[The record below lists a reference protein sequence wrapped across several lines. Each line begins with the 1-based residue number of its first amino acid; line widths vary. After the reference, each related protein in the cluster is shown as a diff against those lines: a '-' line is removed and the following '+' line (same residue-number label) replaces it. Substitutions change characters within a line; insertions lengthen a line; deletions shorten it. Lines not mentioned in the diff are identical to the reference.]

1 VRATCC
7 YIAKVDA
14 HTRLREQEEASRTPK
29 APPVAAWRVCALLR
43 LACRAI
49 LMRKLNQNSRL
60 LLCLIALLF
69 QSRALADEG
78 LWLFNNPPTK
88 QLQDKYHFTPTAAWL
103 EHLQKSSVRV
113 GRGGSGSFVSP
124 DGLVLTNHHVGSDSL
139 QKLSDATH
147 NYLADGFYART
158 LSEEKQ
164 CPDLELN
171 VLQSIQDVTERVNA
185 AVTQSMNANQA
196 FLARN
201 RVIADIE
208 RESQNTTG
216 LYSEVVK
223 LYGGGNYQIYR
234 YKRYTDVRLVFAPE
248 KRIAFFGGDPDNFE
262 YPRFD
267 LDICL
272 FRAYENGQPAH
283 VENYLKI
290 NPKGPAEHDLVFV
303 SGHPG
308 GTNRQLTVSALTNLR
323 DRVLPL
329 QLQTYYRREVLLAAF
344 GAHSLENQRRI
355 DSDLFG
361 IRNSR
366 KRGNGQLAALLAPEF
381 FADRVEDERAFRS
394 QLENQSALRPVLE
407 AYNRVQQADSEMAK
421 VLVSG
426 VFLEGDWR
434 RGALGFDS
442 RLFKIAR
449 TLVRAAVERPKP
461 NGERLAEFRDSNR
474 SPLELQLFSPAP
486 IYDDVEELELSDSL
500 TDLATRLG
508 PEDPLVKQILT
519 GKSPRERA
527 YELVTGTKLKDVAVR
542 RQLYEGGAA
551 ALKDYSDPM
560 IALATLIDPAA
571 RKLRRVFDESGETE
585 QEAYGQIA
593 RARFALK
600 GNEIYPDATG
610 TLRLSF
616 GEVSGY
622 EEDTKTIPAFTTFAG
637 LYQRAND
644 HQNREPF
651 DLPPRW
657 IDRHDKLNLDTRLN
671 FVTTADV
678 VGGNSGSPLVNEG
691 GELVGLIFDGNI
703 QSLAGDFAYGDQ
715 QNRSVAVDAVG
726 IIEALDKMYDA
737 KPLVDEL
744 IAGKPV
750 SR

>member
-1 VRATCC
+1 MEIFCSKQWTM
-7 YIAKVDA
+7 
-14 HTRLREQEEASRTPK
+14 T
-29 APPVAAWRVCALLR
+29 
-43 LACRAI
+43 AI
-49 LMRKLNQNSRL
+49 GIWTLFGSNSAR
-60 LLCLIALLF
+60 
-69 QSRALADEG
+69 ADEG
-78 LWLFNNPPTK
+78 LWLFNNPPAK

-158 LSEEKQ
+158 LSDEKQ

-185 AVTQSMNANQA
+185 AVTPSMNAGQA

-208 RESQNTTG
+208 RESLNTTG

-223 LYGGGNYQIYR
+223 LYGGGSYQLYR

-272 FRAYENGQPAH
+272 FRAYENGQPAR
-283 VENYLKI
+283 VESYLKV

-308 GTNRQLTVSALTNLR
+308 RTNRQLTVSALTDLR
-323 DRVLPL
+323 DRALPL
-329 QLQTYYRREVLLAAF
+329 QLQTLYRREVLLAAF

-366 KRGNGQLAALLAPEF
+366 KRGNGQLATLLSPEF
-381 FADRVEDERAFRS
+381 FAERVEDEKAFRS
-394 QLENQSALRPVLE
+394 QLESQSALQPALE
-407 AYNRVQQADSEMAK
+407 AYNRIEQAETEMAK
-421 VLVSG
+421 VLVIG
-426 VFLEGDWR
+426 LLIEGDFR
-434 RGALGFDS
+434 RGAQGFDS

-474 SPLELQLFSPAP
+474 APLELQLFSPAP

-508 PEDPLVKQILT
+508 PEDPLVKQILA
-519 GKSPRERA
+519 GKSPRESA
-527 YELVTGTKLKDVAVR
+527 HELVSGTKLKDVAVR
-542 RQLYEGGAA
+542 HKLYEGGAA
-551 ALKDYSDPM
+551 ALKVYLDPM
-560 IALATLIDPAA
+560 IAFATLVDPAA
-571 RKLRRVFDESGETE
+571 QRLRRVFDESGETE

-622 EEDTKTIPAFTTFAG
+622 EEDGKTIPAFTTFAG
-637 LYQRAND
+637 LYQRATD

-657 IDRHDKLNLDTRLN
+657 IDRHDRLNLETRFN

-678 VGGNSGSPLVNEG
+678 VGGNSGSPVVNEA

-703 QSLAGDFAYGDQ
+703 ESLAGDFAYSHQ
-715 QNRSVAVDAVG
+715 QSRSVAVDAPG

-744 IAGKPV
+744 VAGKPV

>member
-1 VRATCC
+1 
-7 YIAKVDA
+7 
-14 HTRLREQEEASRTPK
+14 
-29 APPVAAWRVCALLR
+29 
-43 LACRAI
+43 
-49 LMRKLNQNSRL
+49 MRKLDQNSWL
-60 LLCLIALLF
+60 LLCLVAVLF
-69 QSRALADEG
+69 QGRSVADDG
-78 LWLFNNPPTK
+78 LWLFNNPPAK
-88 QLQDKYHFTPTAAWL
+88 QLQDKYHFTPTTAWL
-103 EHLQKSSVRV
+103 EHIQKSSVRV

-147 NYLADGFYART
+147 NYLADGFCAHT
-158 LSEEKQ
+158 VSEEKP

-185 AVTQSMNANQA
+185 AVPSSMNAGQA

-208 RESQNTTG
+208 RESQNATG
-216 LYSEVVK
+216 LHSEVVK
-223 LYGGGNYQIYR
+223 LYGGGSYQLYR

-283 VENYLKI
+283 VENYLKV
-290 NPKGPAEHDLVFV
+290 NSQGPAEHDLVFV

-308 GTNRQLTVSALTNLR
+308 RTNRQLTVSALTDLR
-323 DRVLPL
+323 DRVLPF
-329 QLQTYYRREVLLAAF
+329 QLQTLYRREVLLAAF

-366 KRGNGQLAALLAPEF
+366 KRSNGQLAVLLSPEF
-381 FADRVEDERAFRS
+381 FAERVEDEKAFRS
-394 QLENQSALRPVLE
+394 ELENQPTLRPVSE
-407 AYNRVQQADSEMAK
+407 AYSRVDQAETEMMK

-426 VFLEGDWR
+426 FLLEGDWR

-442 RLFKIAR
+442 RLFRIAR

-474 SPLELQLFSPAP
+474 APLELQLFSPAP

-508 PEDPLVKQILT
+508 PQDSLIKQILA
-519 GKSPRERA
+519 GKSPRDRA
-527 YELVTGTKLKDVAVR
+527 HELVSGTKLKDVSVR
-542 RQLYEGGAA
+542 HQLYEGVAA
-551 ALKDYSDPM
+551 ALEGYSDPM
-560 IALATLIDPAA
+560 IALATLVDPAA
-571 RKLRRVFDESGETE
+571 RQVRRIFEESSETE

-616 GEVSGY
+616 GEVAGY
-622 EEDTKTIPAFTTFAG
+622 EEDGKTVPAFTAFAG

-657 IDRHDKLNLDTRLN
+657 IDRHDKLNLETRFN
-671 FVTTADV
+671 FVITADV
-678 VGGNSGSPLVNEG
+678 VGGNSGSPVVNEA

-703 QSLAGDFAYGDQ
+703 QSLAGDFAYSDEQ
-715 QNRSVAVDAVG
+715 SRSVAVDVAA

-744 IAGKPV
+744 VAGKPV

>member
-1 VRATCC
+1 
-7 YIAKVDA
+7 
-14 HTRLREQEEASRTPK
+14 
-29 APPVAAWRVCALLR
+29 
-43 LACRAI
+43 
-49 LMRKLNQNSRL
+49 MRKLTQHSRL

-69 QSRALADEG
+69 QSRALAGEG

-124 DGLVLTNHHVGSDSL
+124 DGLVLTNHHIGFDSL
-139 QKLSDATH
+139 QKLSDTTH

-185 AVTQSMNANQA
+185 AVTQSMNAGEA
-196 FLARN
+196 FQARN
-201 RVIADIE
+201 RVTADIE

-216 LYSEVVK
+216 LYSEVIK
-223 LYGGGNYQIYR
+223 LYGGGSYQLYR

-272 FRAYENGQPAH
+272 FRAYENGQPAQ
-283 VENYLKI
+283 VENYLKV
-290 NPKGPAEHDLVFV
+290 NPQGPSEHDLVFV

-308 GTNRQLTVSALTNLR
+308 RTNRQLTVSALTDLR
-323 DRVLPL
+323 DRVLPF
-329 QLQTYYRREVLLAAF
+329 QLQTLYRREVLLAAF

-366 KRGNGQLAALLAPEF
+366 KRSDGQLATLLSPEF
-381 FADRVEDERAFRS
+381 FAGRVEDENSFRS
-394 QLENQSALRPVLE
+394 ELENQPTLRPVLD
-407 AYNRVQQADSEMAK
+407 AYNRIDQAENEMMK
-421 VLVSG
+421 VLVTG
-426 VFLEGDWR
+426 FLLEGDWR
-434 RGALGFDS
+434 RVGLGFDS
-442 RLFKIAR
+442 RLFRIAR
-449 TLVRAAVERPKP
+449 TLVRAAVERSKP
-461 NGERLAEFRDSNR
+461 NGERLAEYRDSNR
-474 SPLELQLFSPAP
+474 APLELQLFSPAP

-508 PEDPLVKQILT
+508 PEETLVKQILA

-527 YELVTGTKLKDVAVR
+527 HELVTGTKLKDVAVR

-560 IALATLIDPAA
+560 IALATLVDPAA

-651 DLPPRW
+651 ED
-657 IDRHDKLNLDTRLN
+657 
-671 FVTTADV
+671 
-678 VGGNSGSPLVNEG
+678 
-691 GELVGLIFDGNI
+691 
-703 QSLAGDFAYGDQ
+703 
-715 QNRSVAVDAVG
+715 
-726 IIEALDKMYDA
+726 
-737 KPLVDEL
+737 
-744 IAGKPV
+744 
-750 SR
+750 

>member
-1 VRATCC
+1 
-7 YIAKVDA
+7 
-14 HTRLREQEEASRTPK
+14 
-29 APPVAAWRVCALLR
+29 
-43 LACRAI
+43 
-49 LMRKLNQNSRL
+49 MRKLTQHSRL

-69 QSRALADEG
+69 ERRALADDG

-88 QLQDKYHFTPTAAWL
+88 QLQDKYHFTATTAWL

-158 LSEEKQ
+158 LSDEKQ

-185 AVTQSMNANQA
+185 AVTQSMNAGEA
-196 FLARN
+196 FQARN

-208 RESQNTTG
+208 RESQNSTG

-223 LYGGGNYQIYR
+223 LYAGGSYQLYR

-283 VENYLKI
+283 IENYLKF

-308 GTNRQLTVSALTNLR
+308 RTNRQLTVSALTNLR

-344 GAHSLENQRRI
+344 GAHSLEDQRRV

-366 KRGNGQLAALLAPEF
+366 KRGNGQLATLLAPEF
-381 FADRVEDERAFRS
+381 FSERVEDERAFRS
-394 QLENQSALRPVLE
+394 QLENQSTLRAVLA
-407 AYNRVQQADSEMAK
+407 AYDRVDQAESEMAK

-426 VFLEGDWR
+426 AFLEGDWR

-508 PEDPLVKQILT
+508 PEEALVKQILA

-527 YELVTGTKLKDVAVR
+527 HELVTGTKLKDVTVR

-551 ALKDYSDPM
+551 ALQDYSDPM
-560 IALATLIDPAA
+560 IALATLVDPSA

-585 QEAYGQIA
+585 QEAYAQIA
-593 RARFALK
+593 RARLALK

-622 EEDTKTIPAFTTFAG
+622 EDDGKTIPAFTTFAG
-637 LYQRAND
+637 LYQRSND

-671 FVTTADV
+671 FVATADV
-678 VGGNSGSPLVNEG
+678 VGGNSGSPVVNEA

-703 QSLAGDFAYGDQ
+703 QSLAGDFTYSDQ
-715 QNRSVAVDAVG
+715 QSRSVAVDSVG

>member
-1 VRATCC
+1 
-7 YIAKVDA
+7 
-14 HTRLREQEEASRTPK
+14 
-29 APPVAAWRVCALLR
+29 
-43 LACRAI
+43 
-49 LMRKLNQNSRL
+49 MRKLTQHSRL

-69 QSRALADEG
+69 ERRALADDG

-88 QLQDKYHFTPTAAWL
+88 QLQDKYHFTATTAWL

-158 LSEEKQ
+158 LSDEKQ

-185 AVTQSMNANQA
+185 AVTQSMNAGEA
-196 FLARN
+196 FQARN

-208 RESQNTTG
+208 RESQNSTG

-223 LYGGGNYQIYR
+223 LYAGGSYQLYR

-283 VENYLKI
+283 IENYLKF

-308 GTNRQLTVSALTNLR
+308 RTNRQLTVSALTNLR

-344 GAHSLENQRRI
+344 GAHSLEDQRRV

-366 KRGNGQLAALLAPEF
+366 KRGNGQLATLLAPEF
-381 FADRVEDERAFRS
+381 FSERVEDERAFRS
-394 QLENQSALRPVLE
+394 QLENQSTLRAVLA
-407 AYNRVQQADSEMAK
+407 AYDRVDQAESEMAK

-426 VFLEGDWR
+426 AFLEGDWR

-508 PEDPLVKQILT
+508 PEEALVKQILA

-527 YELVTGTKLKDVAVR
+527 HELVTGTKLKDVTVR

-551 ALKDYSDPM
+551 ALQDYSDPM
-560 IALATLIDPAA
+560 IALATLVDPAA

-593 RARFALK
+593 RARLALK

-622 EEDTKTIPAFTTFAG
+622 EDDGKTIPAFTTFAG
-637 LYQRAND
+637 LYQRSND

-678 VGGNSGSPLVNEG
+678 VGGNSGSPVVNEA

-703 QSLAGDFAYGDQ
+703 QSLAGDFTYNDQ
-715 QNRSVAVDAVG
+715 QSRSVAVDSVG

>member
-1 VRATCC
+1 L
-7 YIAKVDA
+7 KF
-14 HTRLREQEEASRTPK
+14 
-29 APPVAAWRVCALLR
+29 
-43 LACRAI
+43 
-49 LMRKLNQNSRL
+49 NS
-60 LLCLIALLF
+60 
-69 QSRALADEG
+69 
-78 LWLFNNPPTK
+78 
-88 QLQDKYHFTPTAAWL
+88 
-103 EHLQKSSVRV
+103 
-113 GRGGSGSFVSP
+113 
-124 DGLVLTNHHVGSDSL
+124 
-139 QKLSDATH
+139 
-147 NYLADGFYART
+147 
-158 LSEEKQ
+158 
-164 CPDLELN
+164 
-171 VLQSIQDVTERVNA
+171 
-185 AVTQSMNANQA
+185 
-196 FLARN
+196 
-201 RVIADIE
+201 
-208 RESQNTTG
+208 
-216 LYSEVVK
+216 
-223 LYGGGNYQIYR
+223 
-234 YKRYTDVRLVFAPE
+234 
-248 KRIAFFGGDPDNFE
+248 
-262 YPRFD
+262 
-267 LDICL
+267 
-272 FRAYENGQPAH
+272 
-283 VENYLKI
+283 
-290 NPKGPAEHDLVFV
+290 KGPTEHDLVFV

-308 GTNRQLTVSALTNLR
+308 RTNRQLTVSALTNLR

-329 QLQTYYRREVLLAAF
+329 QLQTYYRREVLVAAF
-344 GAHSLENQRRI
+344 GAHSLEDQRRI

-361 IRNSR
+361 IRNNR
-366 KRGNGQLAALLAPEF
+366 KRSNGQLATLLAPEF
-381 FADRVEDERAFRS
+381 FAERVEDERAFRS

-407 AYNRVQQADSEMAK
+407 AYNRIEQADSEMAK

-426 VFLEGDWR
+426 VLLEGDWR

-449 TLVRAAVERPKP
+449 TLVRAAVEHPKP
-461 NGERLAEFRDSNR
+461 NGERLTEFRDSNR
-474 SPLELQLFSPAP
+474 SPLELQLFSPAR

-508 PEDPLVKQILT
+508 PEDPLVKQILA

-560 IALATLIDPAA
+560 IALASLVDPAA

-593 RARFALK
+593 RARVALK

-616 GEVSGY
+616 GDVSGY
-622 EEDTKTIPAFTTFAG
+622 EEDGKTIPAFTTFAG

-657 IDRHDKLNLDTRLN
+657 IDRHDKLNLDTPLN

-678 VGGNSGSPLVNEG
+678 VGGNSGSPVVNEA

-703 QSLAGDFAYGDQ
+703 QSLAGDFAYSDR
-715 QNRSVAVDAVG
+715 QNRSVAVDSVG

>member
-1 VRATCC
+1 
-7 YIAKVDA
+7 
-14 HTRLREQEEASRTPK
+14 
-29 APPVAAWRVCALLR
+29 
-43 LACRAI
+43 
-49 LMRKLNQNSRL
+49 MRKLNQSSWL
-60 LLCLIALLF
+60 LLCLMAVLV
-69 QSRALADEG
+69 QGRAFADDG

-113 GRGGSGSFVSP
+113 GHGGSGSFVSP

-158 LSEEKQ
+158 LSDEKQ

-185 AVTQSMNANQA
+185 AVTPSMNAGPA

-208 RESQNTTG
+208 RESLNTTG

-223 LYGGGNYQIYR
+223 LYGGGSYQLYR

-248 KRIAFFGGDPDNFE
+248 KWIAFFGGDPDNFE

-283 VENYLKI
+283 VENYLKV

-308 GTNRQLTVSALTNLR
+308 RTNRQLTVSALTVLR

-329 QLQTYYRREVLLAAF
+329 QLQTLYRREVLLAAF

-366 KRGNGQLAALLAPEF
+366 KRGNGQLAALLSPEF
-381 FADRVEDERAFRS
+381 FAGRVEDEKGFRT
-394 QLENQSALRPVLE
+394 QLENQSTLQPALEP
-407 AYNRVQQADSEMAK
+407 YNRIEQAETEIAK

-426 VFLEGDWR
+426 FLLEGDWR
-434 RGALGFDS
+434 RGGLGFDS

-474 SPLELQLFSPAP
+474 APLELQFFSPAP
-486 IYDDVEELELSDSL
+486 IYDNVEELELADSL
-500 TDLATRLG
+500 TDLAIRLG
-508 PEDPLVKQILT
+508 PEDPLVKQILA

-527 YELVTGTKLKDVAVR
+527 RELVSGTKLKDVAVR

-560 IALATLIDPAA
+560 IALATLVDPDA
-571 RKLRRVFDESGETE
+571 RRLRRIFDESGETE

-600 GNEIYPDATG
+600 GNEMYPDATG

-622 EEDTKTIPAFTTFAG
+622 EEDGKTIPAFTTLGG
-637 LYQRAND
+637 LYQRATD

-651 DLPPRW
+651 DLPQRW
-657 IDRHDKLNLDTRLN
+657 IDRHDKLNLETRFN

-678 VGGNSGSPLVNEG
+678 VGGNSGSPVVNEA

-703 QSLAGDFAYGDQ
+703 QSLAGDFTYSDQ
-715 QNRSVAVDAVG
+715 QSRSVAVDSAG

-744 IAGKPV
+744 VARKPV

>member
-1 VRATCC
+1 MEIQRSQQWTV
-7 YIAKVDA
+7 
-14 HTRLREQEEASRTPK
+14 
-29 APPVAAWRVCALLR
+29 LL
-43 LACRAI
+43 AI
-49 LMRKLNQNSRL
+49 LST
-60 LLCLIALLF
+60 F
-69 QSRALADEG
+69 PWGSQSKADEG

-124 DGLVLTNHHVGSDSL
+124 DGLVLTNHHVGSDTL

-185 AVTQSMNANQA
+185 AVTQSMNAGQA

-208 RESQNTTG
+208 RESQNSTG

-223 LYGGGNYQIYR
+223 LYGGGSYQLYR
-234 YKRYTDVRLVFAPE
+234 YKRYIDVRLVFAPE

-267 LDICL
+267 LDICI

-283 VENYLKI
+283 IENYLKF
-290 NPKGPAEHDLVFV
+290 NSKGPTEHDLVFV

-308 GTNRQLTVSALTNLR
+308 RTNRQLTVSALTNLR

-329 QLQTYYRREVLLAAF
+329 QLQTYYRREVLVAAF
-344 GAHSLENQRRI
+344 GAHSLEDQRRI

-361 IRNSR
+361 IRNNR
-366 KRGNGQLAALLAPEF
+366 KRSNGQLATLLAPEF
-381 FADRVEDERAFRS
+381 FAERVEDERAFRS

-407 AYNRVQQADSEMAK
+407 AYNRIEQADSEMAK

-426 VFLEGDWR
+426 VLLEGDWR

-449 TLVRAAVERPKP
+449 TLVRAAVEHPKP
-461 NGERLAEFRDSNR
+461 NGERLTEFRDSNR
-474 SPLELQLFSPAP
+474 SPLELQLFSPAR

-508 PEDPLVKQILT
+508 PEDPLVKQILA

-560 IALATLIDPAA
+560 IALASLVDPAA

-593 RARFALK
+593 RARVALK

-616 GEVSGY
+616 GDVSGY
-622 EEDTKTIPAFTTFAG
+622 EEDGKTIPAFTTFAG

-657 IDRHDKLNLDTRLN
+657 IDRHDKLNLDTPLN

-678 VGGNSGSPLVNEG
+678 VGGNSGSPVVNEA

-703 QSLAGDFAYGDQ
+703 QSLAGDFAYSDR
-715 QNRSVAVDAVG
+715 QNRSVAVDSVG

>member
-1 VRATCC
+1 
-7 YIAKVDA
+7 
-14 HTRLREQEEASRTPK
+14 
-29 APPVAAWRVCALLR
+29 
-43 LACRAI
+43 
-49 LMRKLNQNSRL
+49 MRKLNQSSWL
-60 LLCLIALLF
+60 LLCLMAVLF
-69 QSRALADEG
+69 QGRVFADDG

-158 LSEEKQ
+158 LSDEKQ

-185 AVTQSMNANQA
+185 AVTPSMNAGQA

-201 RVIADIE
+201 RAIADIE
-208 RESQNTTG
+208 RESLNTTG

-223 LYGGGNYQIYR
+223 LYGGGSYQLYR

-267 LDICL
+267 LDISL

-283 VENYLKI
+283 VENYLKV
-290 NPKGPAEHDLVFV
+290 NSKGPAEHDLVFV

-308 GTNRQLTVSALTNLR
+308 RTNRQLTVSALMELR
-323 DRVLPL
+323 DLVLPL
-329 QLQTYYRREVLLAAF
+329 QLQTLYRREVLLAAF
-344 GAHSLENQRRI
+344 GARSLENQRRI

-366 KRGNGQLAALLAPEF
+366 KRGNGQLAALLSPEF
-381 FADRVEDERAFRS
+381 FAGRVEDEKGFRFE
-394 QLENQSALRPVLE
+394 LENQSALQPALE
-407 AYNRVQQADSEMAK
+407 AYNRIEQAETEMAK

-426 VFLEGDWR
+426 FLLEGDSR
-434 RGALGFDS
+434 RGGLGFDS
-442 RLFKIAR
+442 RLFKMAR

-474 SPLELQLFSPAP
+474 APLELQLFSPAP
-486 IYDDVEELELSDSL
+486 IYDDVEELELADSL

-508 PEDPLVKQILT
+508 PEDLLVKQILA

-527 YELVTGTKLKDVAVR
+527 SELVSGTKLKDVAIR
-542 RQLYEGGAA
+542 HQLYEGGAA

-560 IALATLIDPAA
+560 IALATLVDPDA
-571 RKLRRVFDESGETE
+571 RRLRRIFDESGETE

-600 GNEIYPDATG
+600 GNEMYPDATG

-616 GEVSGY
+616 GEVSVY
-622 EEDTKTIPAFTTFAG
+622 EEDGKIIPAFTTLGG
-637 LYQRAND
+637 LYQRATD

-657 IDRHDKLNLDTRLN
+657 IDRHDKLNLETRFN

-678 VGGNSGSPLVNEG
+678 VGGNSGSAVVNG
-691 GELVGLIFDGNI
+691 AGELVGLIFDGNI
-703 QSLAGDFAYGDQ
+703 QSLAADFVYSDQ
-715 QNRSVAVDAVG
+715 QSRSVAVDSAG

-744 IAGKPV
+744 VAGKPV

>member
-1 VRATCC
+1 
-7 YIAKVDA
+7 
-14 HTRLREQEEASRTPK
+14 
-29 APPVAAWRVCALLR
+29 
-43 LACRAI
+43 
-49 LMRKLNQNSRL
+49 MRKLTQHFRL
-60 LLCLIALLF
+60 LLCLIPLLF
-69 QSRALADEG
+69 DSRALADEG

-88 QLQDKYHFTPTAAWL
+88 QLQDKYRFTATAAWL

-124 DGLVLTNHHVGSDSL
+124 NGLVLTNHHVGSDAL

-147 NYLADGFYART
+147 NYVADGFYART
-158 LSEEKQ
+158 LSDEKQ

-185 AVTQSMNANQA
+185 AVTQSTNAGAA
-196 FLARN
+196 FQARN

-223 LYGGGNYQIYR
+223 LYGGGTYQLYR

-283 VENYLKI
+283 IENYLKF

-308 GTNRQLTVSALTNLR
+308 RTNRQLTVSGLTSLR

-344 GAHSLENQRRI
+344 GAHSLEDQRRVG
-355 DSDLFG
+355 SDLFG
-361 IRNSR
+361 IRNNR
-366 KRGNGQLAALLAPEF
+366 KRGNGQLATLLAPEF
-381 FADRVEDERAFRS
+381 FAERVEDERAFRS
-394 QLENQSALRPVLE
+394 QLENQSALRPVLA
-407 AYNRVQQADSEMAK
+407 AYDRVDQAESEMAK

-426 VFLEGDWR
+426 FFLEGDWR
-434 RGALGFDS
+434 RGASGFDS

-449 TLVRAAVERPKP
+449 TLVRAAAEHPKP
-461 NGERLAEFRDSNR
+461 NGERLPEFRDSNR

-508 PEDPLVKQILT
+508 PGDPLVKQILA
-519 GKSPRERA
+519 GKSPRQRA
-527 YELVTGTKLKDVAVR
+527 HELVTGTKLKDVAVR
-542 RQLYEGGAA
+542 RQLYDGGTA
-551 ALKDYSDPM
+551 ALQDYSDPM
-560 IALATLIDPAA
+560 IALATLVDPAA

-593 RARFALK
+593 RAKFALK

-622 EEDTKTIPAFTTFAG
+622 EEDGKTIPAFTTFAG
-637 LYQRAND
+637 LYRRAND

-678 VGGNSGSPLVNEG
+678 VGGNSGSPVVNEA

-703 QSLAGDFAYGDQ
+703 QSLAGDFAYSDQ
-715 QNRSVAVDAVG
+715 QNRSVAVDSVG

-744 IAGKPV
+744 VAGKPV
-750 SR
+750 TR

>member
-1 VRATCC
+1 
-7 YIAKVDA
+7 
-14 HTRLREQEEASRTPK
+14 
-29 APPVAAWRVCALLR
+29 
-43 LACRAI
+43 
-49 LMRKLNQNSRL
+49 MRKLTQHSRL

-69 QSRALADEG
+69 ERRALADDG

-88 QLQDKYHFTPTAAWL
+88 QLQDKYHFTATTAWL

-158 LSEEKQ
+158 LSDEKQ

-185 AVTQSMNANQA
+185 AVTQSMNAGEA
-196 FLARN
+196 FQARN

-208 RESQNTTG
+208 RESQNSTG

-223 LYGGGNYQIYR
+223 LYAGGSYQLYR

-283 VENYLKI
+283 IENYLKF

-308 GTNRQLTVSALTNLR
+308 RTNRQLTVSALTNLR

-344 GAHSLENQRRI
+344 GAHSLEDQRRV

-366 KRGNGQLAALLAPEF
+366 KRGNGQLATLLAPEF
-381 FADRVEDERAFRS
+381 FSERVEDERAFRS
-394 QLENQSALRPVLE
+394 QLENQSTLRAVLA
-407 AYNRVQQADSEMAK
+407 AYDRVDQAESEMAK

-426 VFLEGDWR
+426 AFLEGDWR

-508 PEDPLVKQILT
+508 PEEALVKQILA

-527 YELVTGTKLKDVAVR
+527 HELVTGTKLKDVTVR

-551 ALKDYSDPM
+551 ALQDYSDPM
-560 IALATLIDPAA
+560 IALATLVDPAA

-593 RARFALK
+593 RARLALK

-622 EEDTKTIPAFTTFAG
+622 EEDGKTIPAFTTFAG
-637 LYQRAND
+637 LYQRSND

-678 VGGNSGSPLVNEG
+678 VGGNSGSPVVNEA

-703 QSLAGDFAYGDQ
+703 QSLAGDFTYSDQ
-715 QNRSVAVDAVG
+715 QSRSVAVDSVG

>member
-1 VRATCC
+1 MEIQRSQQWTV
-7 YIAKVDA
+7 
-14 HTRLREQEEASRTPK
+14 
-29 APPVAAWRVCALLR
+29 LL
-43 LACRAI
+43 AI
-49 LMRKLNQNSRL
+49 LST
-60 LLCLIALLF
+60 F
-69 QSRALADEG
+69 PWGSQSKADEG

-124 DGLVLTNHHVGSDSL
+124 DGLVLTNHHVGSDTL

-185 AVTQSMNANQA
+185 AVTQSMNAGQA

-208 RESQNTTG
+208 RESQNSTG

-223 LYGGGNYQIYR
+223 LYGGGSYQLYR

-267 LDICL
+267 LDICI

-283 VENYLKI
+283 IENYLKF
-290 NPKGPAEHDLVFV
+290 NSKGPTEHDLVFV

-308 GTNRQLTVSALTNLR
+308 RTNRQLTVSALTNLR

-329 QLQTYYRREVLLAAF
+329 QLQTYYRREVLVAAF
-344 GAHSLENQRRI
+344 GAHSLEDQRRI

-361 IRNSR
+361 IRNNR
-366 KRGNGQLAALLAPEF
+366 KRSNGQLATLLAPEF
-381 FADRVEDERAFRS
+381 FAERVEDERAFRS

-407 AYNRVQQADSEMAK
+407 AYNRIEQADSEMAK

-426 VFLEGDWR
+426 VLLEGDWR

-449 TLVRAAVERPKP
+449 TLVRAAVEHPKP
-461 NGERLAEFRDSNR
+461 NGERLTEFRDSNR

-508 PEDPLVKQILT
+508 PEDPLVKQILA

-560 IALATLIDPAA
+560 IALASLVDPAA

-593 RARFALK
+593 RARVALK

-616 GEVSGY
+616 GDVSGY
-622 EEDTKTIPAFTTFAG
+622 EEDGKTIPAFTTFAG

-657 IDRHDKLNLDTRLN
+657 IDRHDKLNLDTPLN

-678 VGGNSGSPLVNEG
+678 VGGNSGSPVVNEA

-703 QSLAGDFAYGDQ
+703 QSLAGDFAYSDR
-715 QNRSVAVDAVG
+715 QNRSVAVDSVG

>member
-1 VRATCC
+1 MPARLTGRRSPVTFHLSLFTFSRLCSFAATLP
-7 YIAKVDA
+7 AG
-14 HTRLREQEEASRTPK
+14 TP
-29 APPVAAWRVCALLR
+29 
-43 LACRAI
+43 
-49 LMRKLNQNSRL
+49 MRKLTQYSRL
-60 LLCLIALLF
+60 VLCLTPFLF
-69 QSRALADEG
+69 ESHALADEG

-88 QLQDKYHFTPTAAWL
+88 QLQDKYHFTPTTAWL

-147 NYLADGFYART
+147 NYLAEGFYARA
-158 LSEEKQ
+158 LSDEKQ

-185 AVTQSMNANQA
+185 AVTPSMDAGEA
-196 FLARN
+196 FQARN

-208 RESQNTTG
+208 RESQNSTG

-223 LYGGGNYQIYR
+223 LYGGGSYQLYR

-283 VENYLKI
+283 IENYFRF

-308 GTNRQLTVSALTNLR
+308 RTNRQLTVSALTNLR

-344 GAHSLENQRRI
+344 GAHSLEDQRRV

-361 IRNSR
+361 VRNNR
-366 KRGNGQLAALLAPEF
+366 KRGNGQVAALLAPEF
-381 FADRVEDERAFRS
+381 FSERVEDERAFRS
-394 QLENQSALRPVLE
+394 QLEGQSTLRPELA
-407 AYNRVQQADSEMAK
+407 AYDRVDQAESESVK

-426 VFLEGDWR
+426 AFLEGDWR

-449 TLVRAAVERPKP
+449 TLVRAAVERPKS

-500 TDLATRLG
+500 TDLASRLG
-508 PEDPLVKQILT
+508 PEEALVKQILA
-519 GKSPRERA
+519 GKSPQERVR
-527 YELVTGTKLKDVAVR
+527 ELVTGTKLKDVAVR
-542 RQLYEGGAA
+542 RQLYAGGAA

-560 IALATLIDPAA
+560 IALATLVDPAA

-593 RARFALK
+593 RARLVLK

-622 EEDTKTIPAFTTFAG
+622 EEDGETIPAFTSFAS
-637 LYQRAND
+637 LYQRSND

-657 IDRHDKLNLDTRLN
+657 IDRHDRLNLDTRLN

-678 VGGNSGSPLVNEG
+678 VGGNSGSPVVNEA

-703 QSLAGDFAYGDQ
+703 QSLAGDFAYSDQ
-715 QNRSVAVDAVG
+715 QNRSVAVDSAG

-744 IAGKPV
+744 IAGKSV
-750 SR
+750 TL

>member
-1 VRATCC
+1 MLRWESR
-7 YIAKVDA
+7 Y
-14 HTRLREQEEASRTPK
+14 RLSSNAASCGF
-29 APPVAAWRVCALLR
+29 ASLCSFAASLPGDF
-43 LACRAI
+43 
-49 LMRKLNQNSRL
+49 MRKLNQCSWL
-60 LLCLIALLF
+60 FLSLIAVLY

-103 EHLQKSSVRV
+103 EHLQKSSIRV

-124 DGLVLTNHHVGSDSL
+124 EGLVLTNHHVGSDSL

-158 LSEEKQ
+158 LSEEKR

-185 AVTQSMNANQA
+185 AVTQAMDAGQA

-208 RESQNTTG
+208 WESQESTG

-223 LYGGGNYQIYR
+223 LYGGGSYQLYR
-234 YKRYTDVRLVFAPE
+234 YKRYIDVRLVFAPE
-248 KRIAFFGGDPDNFE
+248 KQIAFYGGDPDNFE

-267 LDICL
+267 LDLCL
-272 FRAYENGQPAH
+272 FRAYENGQPAQ
-283 VENYLKI
+283 VENYFKV
-290 NPKGPAEHDLVFV
+290 NPQGPAEHDLVFV

-308 GTNRQLTVSALTNLR
+308 RTNRQLTVSALTDVR
-323 DRVLPL
+323 DHMLPL
-329 QLQTYYRREVLLAAF
+329 ELQNLYRREVLLTAF

-366 KRGNGQLAALLAPEF
+366 KRGSGQLAALLSPEF
-381 FADRVEDERAFRS
+381 FAARIQDEKAFRS
-394 QLENQSALRPVLE
+394 QLETQSTLQPASE
-407 AYNRVQQADSEMAK
+407 AYNRIAQAETEVTK

-426 VFLEGDWR
+426 FLLEGSWR

-449 TLVRAAVERPKP
+449 TLVRAAAERAKP

-508 PEDPLVKQILT
+508 PEDPLVKQILA

-527 YELVTGTKLKDVAVR
+527 YELVSGTKLKEVAVR
-542 RQLYEGGAA
+542 QQLYEGGAA

-560 IALATLIDPAA
+560 IALATLVDPAA
-571 RKLRRVFDESGETE
+571 RRLRRILDESSETE
-585 QEAYGQIA
+585 QEGYGQIA

-622 EEDTKTIPAFTTFAG
+622 EEDGKTVPAFTTFAG

-657 IDRHDKLNLDTRLN
+657 IDRHDKLNPETRFN
-671 FVTTADV
+671 FVSTADV
-678 VGGNSGSPLVNEG
+678 VGGNSGSPVLNEA
-691 GELVGLIFDGNI
+691 GELVGLIFDGDI
-703 QSLAGDFAYGDQ
+703 ESLAGDFAYSDQ
-715 QNRSVAVDAVG
+715 QNRSVAVDSAG
-726 IIEALDKMYDA
+726 ILEALDKMYDA

-744 IAGKPV
+744 VNGKPV
-750 SR
+750 RR

>member
-1 VRATCC
+1 
-7 YIAKVDA
+7 
-14 HTRLREQEEASRTPK
+14 
-29 APPVAAWRVCALLR
+29 
-43 LACRAI
+43 
-49 LMRKLNQNSRL
+49 MRKLTQYSRL
-60 LLCLIALLF
+60 LLCLTAFLF
-69 QSRALADEG
+69 ESHALADEG

-88 QLQDKYHFTPTAAWL
+88 QLQDKYHFTPTTAWL

-147 NYLADGFYART
+147 NYLADGFYARA
-158 LSEEKQ
+158 LSDEKQ

-185 AVTQSMNANQA
+185 AVTPSMNAGEA
-196 FLARN
+196 FQARN

-208 RESQNTTG
+208 RESQNSTG

-223 LYGGGNYQIYR
+223 LYGGGSYQLYR
-234 YKRYTDVRLVFAPE
+234 YKRYPDVRLVFAPE

-283 VENYLKI
+283 IENYFKF

-308 GTNRQLTVSALTNLR
+308 RTNRQLTVSALTNLR

-344 GAHSLENQRRI
+344 GAHSLEDQRRV

-366 KRGNGQLAALLAPEF
+366 KRGNGQVATLLAPEF
-381 FADRVEDERAFRS
+381 FSERVEDERAFRS
-394 QLENQSALRPVLE
+394 QLENQSTLRPVLA
-407 AYNRVQQADSEMAK
+407 AYDRVGQAESEMAK
-421 VLVSG
+421 VLISCA
-426 VFLEGDWR
+426 FLEGDWR

-500 TDLATRLG
+500 TDLASRLG
-508 PEDPLVKQILT
+508 PEEALVKQILA

-527 YELVTGTKLKDVAVR
+527 RELVTGTKLKDVAVR

-560 IALATLIDPAA
+560 IALATLVDPAA

-593 RARFALK
+593 RARLALK

-622 EEDTKTIPAFTTFAG
+622 EEDGEAIPAFTSFAG
-637 LYQRAND
+637 LYQRSND

-657 IDRHDKLNLDTRLN
+657 IDRHDRLNLDTRLN

-678 VGGNSGSPLVNEG
+678 VGGNSGSPVVNEA

-703 QSLAGDFAYGDQ
+703 QSLAGDFAYSDQ
-715 QNRSVAVDAVG
+715 QNRSVAVDSAG

>member
-1 VRATCC
+1 MLMRMRRLENATSC
-7 YIAKVDA
+7 DS
-14 HTRLREQEEASRTPK
+14 ASLCSF
-29 APPVAAWRVCALLR
+29 AANLPADF
-43 LACRAI
+43 
-49 LMRKLNQNSRL
+49 MRKLNQNSWL
-60 LLCLIALLF
+60 LLCLIAVLF
-69 QSRALADEG
+69 QGRSFADEG
-78 LWLFNNPPTK
+78 LWLFNNPPAK
-88 QLQDKYHFTPTAAWL
+88 QLQAKYHFPPTAAWL

-185 AVTQSMNANQA
+185 AVTQSMNAGEA
-196 FLARN
+196 FQARN
-201 RVIADIE
+201 RVTADIE

-223 LYGGGNYQIYR
+223 LYGGGSYQLYR
-234 YKRYTDVRLVFAPE
+234 FKRYTDVRLVFAPE

-272 FRAYENGQPAH
+272 FRAYENGQPAQ
-283 VENYLKI
+283 VENYLKV
-290 NPKGPAEHDLVFV
+290 NPQGPSEHDLVFV

-308 GTNRQLTVSALTNLR
+308 RTNRQLTISALTDLR
-323 DRVLPL
+323 DRVLPF
-329 QLQTYYRREVLLAAF
+329 QLQTYYRREVLVAAF
-344 GAHSLENQRRI
+344 GAHSLEDQRRI

-361 IRNSR
+361 IRNNR
-366 KRGNGQLAALLAPEF
+366 KRGNGQLATLLAPEF
-381 FADRVEDERAFRS
+381 FAERVEDERAFRS

-407 AYNRVQQADSEMAK
+407 AYNRIEQADSEMAK

-426 VFLEGDWR
+426 VLLEGDWR
-434 RGALGFDS
+434 RGASGFDS

-449 TLVRAAVERPKP
+449 TLVRAAAEHPKP

-508 PEDPLVKQILT
+508 PEDPLVKQILA

-542 RQLYEGGAA
+542 RQLYEGGVA
-551 ALKDYSDPM
+551 ALKDCLDPM
-560 IALATLIDPAA
+560 IALATLVDPAA

-593 RARFALK
+593 RARVALK

-616 GEVSGY
+616 GGVSDY
-622 EEDTKTIPAFTTFAG
+622 EEDGKTIPAFTTFAG

-657 IDRHDKLNLDTRLN
+657 IDRHDKLNLETRLN
-671 FVTTADV
+671 FITSADV
-678 VGGNSGSPLVNEG
+678 VGGNSGSPVVNEA

>member
-1 VRATCC
+1 MEIQRSQQWTV
-7 YIAKVDA
+7 
-14 HTRLREQEEASRTPK
+14 
-29 APPVAAWRVCALLR
+29 LL
-43 LACRAI
+43 AI
-49 LMRKLNQNSRL
+49 LST
-60 LLCLIALLF
+60 F
-69 QSRALADEG
+69 PWGSQSKADEG

-124 DGLVLTNHHVGSDSL
+124 DGLVLTNHHVGSDTL

-185 AVTQSMNANQA
+185 AVTQSMNAGQA

-208 RESQNTTG
+208 RESQNSTG

-223 LYGGGNYQIYR
+223 LYGGGSYQLYR

-283 VENYLKI
+283 IENYLKF
-290 NPKGPAEHDLVFV
+290 NSKGPTEHDLVFV

-308 GTNRQLTVSALTNLR
+308 RTNRQLTVSALTNLR

-329 QLQTYYRREVLLAAF
+329 QLQTYYRREVLVAAF
-344 GAHSLENQRRI
+344 GAHSLEDQRRI

-361 IRNSR
+361 IRNNR
-366 KRGNGQLAALLAPEF
+366 KRSNGQLATLLAPEF
-381 FADRVEDERAFRS
+381 FAERVEDERAFRS

-407 AYNRVQQADSEMAK
+407 AYNRIEQADSEMAK

-426 VFLEGDWR
+426 VLLEGDWR

-449 TLVRAAVERPKP
+449 TLVRAAVEHPKP
-461 NGERLAEFRDSNR
+461 NGERLTEFRDSNR
-474 SPLELQLFSPAP
+474 SPLELQLFSPAR

-508 PEDPLVKQILT
+508 PEDPLVKQILA

-560 IALATLIDPAA
+560 IALASLVDPAA

-593 RARFALK
+593 RARVALK

-616 GEVSGY
+616 GDVSGY
-622 EEDTKTIPAFTTFAG
+622 EEDGKTIPAFTTFAG

-657 IDRHDKLNLDTRLN
+657 IDRHDKLNLDTPLN

-678 VGGNSGSPLVNEG
+678 VGGNSGSPVVNEA

-703 QSLAGDFAYGDQ
+703 QSLAGDFAYSDR
-715 QNRSVAVDAVG
+715 QNRSVAVDSVG

>member
-1 VRATCC
+1 
-7 YIAKVDA
+7 
-14 HTRLREQEEASRTPK
+14 
-29 APPVAAWRVCALLR
+29 
-43 LACRAI
+43 
-49 LMRKLNQNSRL
+49 MRKLTQYSRL
-60 LLCLIALLF
+60 LLCLTALLF
-69 QSRALADEG
+69 ESHALADEG

-147 NYLADGFYART
+147 NYIADGFYARA
-158 LSEEKQ
+158 LSDEKQ

-185 AVTQSMNANQA
+185 AVTPSMNAGEA
-196 FLARN
+196 FQARN

-208 RESQNTTG
+208 RESQNSTS

-223 LYGGGNYQIYR
+223 LYGGGSYQLYR

-283 VENYLKI
+283 IENYFKF

-308 GTNRQLTVSALTNLR
+308 RTNRQLTVSALTNLR

-344 GAHSLENQRRI
+344 GAHSLEDQRRV

-361 IRNSR
+361 VRNNR
-366 KRGNGQLAALLAPEF
+366 KRGNGQVAALLAPEF
-381 FADRVEDERAFRS
+381 FSERVEDERAFRS
-394 QLENQSALRPVLE
+394 QLENQSTLRPVLA
-407 AYNRVQQADSEMAK
+407 AYDRVDQAESESVK

-426 VFLEGDWR
+426 AFLEGDWR

-508 PEDPLVKQILT
+508 PEEALVKQILA
-519 GKSPRERA
+519 GKSPRKRA
-527 YELVTGTKLKDVAVR
+527 RELVTGTKLKDVAVR

-560 IALATLIDPAA
+560 IALATLVDPVA

-593 RARFALK
+593 RARLALK

-622 EEDTKTIPAFTTFAG
+622 EEDGETIPAFTSFAG
-637 LYQRAND
+637 LYQRSND

-678 VGGNSGSPLVNEG
+678 VGGNSGSPVVNEA

-703 QSLAGDFAYGDQ
+703 QSLAGDFAYSDQ
-715 QNRSVAVDAVG
+715 QSRSVAVDSVG

>member
-1 VRATCC
+1 MEIFSSKQWMVTV
-7 YIAKVDA
+7 IGIW
-14 HTRLREQEEASRTPK
+14 TL
-29 APPVAAWRVCALLR
+29 CAG
-43 LACRAI
+43 
-49 LMRKLNQNSRL
+49 NS
-60 LLCLIALLF
+60 
-69 QSRALADEG
+69 ALADEG

-88 QLQDKYHFTPTAAWL
+88 QLQDKYHFTPTAAWM

-147 NYLADGFYART
+147 NYLADGIYART
-158 LSEEKQ
+158 LSDEKQ

-185 AVTQSMNANQA
+185 AVTQSMNAGQA

-223 LYGGGNYQIYR
+223 LYGGGSYQLYR

-283 VENYLKI
+283 IENYLKF

-308 GTNRQLTVSALTNLR
+308 RTNRQLTVSALTNLR

-329 QLQTYYRREVLLAAF
+329 QLQTYYRREVLVAAF
-344 GAHSLENQRRI
+344 GANSLEDQRRI

-381 FADRVEDERAFRS
+381 FGERVEDERAFRS
-394 QLENQSALRPVLE
+394 QLENQSTLRPVLE
-407 AYNRVQQADSEMAK
+407 AYNRIEQADSEMAK

-434 RGALGFDS
+434 RGGLGFDS

-508 PEDPLVKQILT
+508 PEDPLVKQILA

-527 YELVTGTKLKDVAVR
+527 YELVSGTKLKDVALR

-560 IALATLIDPAA
+560 IALATLVDPAA

-600 GNEIYPDATG
+600 GNETYPDATG

-616 GEVSGY
+616 GKVSGY
-622 EEDTKTIPAFTTFAG
+622 EEDGKTIPAFTTFAG

-657 IDRHDKLNLDTRLN
+657 IDRHDKLNLGTRLN

-678 VGGNSGSPLVNEG
+678 VGGNSGSPVVNEA

-703 QSLAGDFAYGDQ
+703 QSLAGDFAYSDQ
-715 QNRSVAVDAVG
+715 QNRSVAVDSVG

>member
-1 VRATCC
+1 
-7 YIAKVDA
+7 
-14 HTRLREQEEASRTPK
+14 
-29 APPVAAWRVCALLR
+29 
-43 LACRAI
+43 
-49 LMRKLNQNSRL
+49 MRKLDQNSWL
-60 LLCLIALLF
+60 LLCLVAVLS
-69 QSRALADEG
+69 QGRSLADDG
-78 LWLFNNPPTK
+78 LWLFNNPPAK
-88 QLQDKYHFTPTAAWL
+88 QLQDKYHFTPTIAWL
-103 EHLQKSSVRV
+103 EHIQKSSARV

-147 NYLADGFYART
+147 NYLADGFYAHT

-185 AVTQSMNANQA
+185 AVPPSVNAGQA

-208 RESQNTTG
+208 RESQNATG
-216 LYSEVVK
+216 LHSEVVK
-223 LYGGGNYQIYR
+223 LYGGGSYQLYR

-283 VENYLKI
+283 VENYLKV
-290 NPKGPAEHDLVFV
+290 NSRGPTEHELVFV

-308 GTNRQLTVSALTNLR
+308 RTNRQLTVSTLTDLR
-323 DRVLPL
+323 DRVLPF
-329 QLQTYYRREVLLAAF
+329 QLQTLYRREVLLAAF

-366 KRGNGQLAALLAPEF
+366 KRSNGQLAALLSPEF
-381 FADRVEDERAFRS
+381 FAERVEDEKAFRS
-394 QLENQSALRPVLE
+394 ELENQPTLRPVLE
-407 AYNRVQQADSEMAK
+407 AYSRIDQAETEMMK

-426 VFLEGDWR
+426 FLLEGDWR

-442 RLFKIAR
+442 RLFRIAR

-461 NGERLAEFRDSNR
+461 NGERLAEYRDSNR
-474 SPLELQLFSPAP
+474 APLELQLFSPAP

-508 PEDPLVKQILT
+508 PEDSLTKQILA

-527 YELVTGTKLKDVAVR
+527 VELVSGTKLKDVAVR
-542 RQLYEGGAA
+542 HQLYEGNAA
-551 ALKDYSDPM
+551 ALEGYSDPM
-560 IALATLIDPAA
+560 IALATLVDPAA
-571 RKLRRVFDESGETE
+571 RQVRRIFEESSETE

-616 GEVSGY
+616 GEVAGY
-622 EEDTKTIPAFTTFAG
+622 EEGGTTVPAFTAFAG

-651 DLPPRW
+651 DLAPRW
-657 IDRHDKLNLDTRLN
+657 IDRHDKLNLETRFN

-678 VGGNSGSPLVNEG
+678 VGGNSGSPVVDEA

-703 QSLAGDFAYGDQ
+703 HSLAGDFAYSDEQ
-715 QNRSVAVDAVG
+715 SRSVAVDVAA

-744 IAGKPV
+744 VAGKPV

>member
-1 VRATCC
+1 MHTATSSQWTVTLVGIC
-7 YIAKVDA
+7 
-14 HTRLREQEEASRTPK
+14 TLFT
-29 APPVAAWRVCALLR
+29 
-43 LACRAI
+43 
-49 LMRKLNQNSRL
+49 LN
-60 LLCLIALLF
+60 C
-69 QSRALADEG
+69 ALADEG

-88 QLQDKYHFTPTAAWL
+88 KLQDKYHFTPTAAWL
-103 EHLQKSSVRV
+103 EHIQKSSVRL
-113 GRGGSGSFVSP
+113 GRGASGSFVSP

-147 NYLADGFYART
+147 NYLAAGFYART
-158 LSEEKQ
+158 LSEEKP

-185 AVTQSMNANQA
+185 AVTSSMIAGQA

-208 RESQNTTG
+208 RESQNSTG
-216 LYSEVVK
+216 LHSEVVK
-223 LYGGGNYQIYR
+223 LYGGGSYQLYR

-272 FRAYENGQPAH
+272 FRAYENGQPAQ
-283 VENYLKI
+283 VENYLKV
-290 NPKGPAEHDLVFV
+290 NSQGPAEHELVFV

-308 GTNRQLTVSALTNLR
+308 RTNRQLTVSALTDLR
-323 DRVLPL
+323 DQVLPF
-329 QLQTYYRREVLLAAF
+329 QLQSLYRREVLLAAF

-366 KRGNGQLAALLAPEF
+366 KRSNGQLAALLSPEF
-381 FADRVEDERAFRS
+381 FADRVEDEKAFRAE
-394 QLENQSALRPVLE
+394 LENQAALQPVLQ
-407 AYNRVQQADSEMAK
+407 AYNRIDQAETEIMK

-426 VFLEGDWR
+426 FLLEGDWR
-434 RGALGFDS
+434 RGGLGFDS
-442 RLFKIAR
+442 RLYRIAR

-461 NGERLAEFRDSNR
+461 NGERLAEYRDSNR
-474 SPLELQLFSPAP
+474 GPLELQLFSTAP

-508 PEDPLVKQILT
+508 PEDSLIKQILA

-527 YELVTGTKLKDVAVR
+527 HELVSGTKLKDIAVR
-542 RQLYEGGAA
+542 HQLYEEAA
-551 ALKDYSDPM
+551 PALEGNSDPM

-571 RKLRRVFDESGETE
+571 RRLRRIFEESGETE

-616 GEVSGY
+616 GEVAGY
-622 EEDTKTIPAFTTFAG
+622 EQDGKVIPAFTTFAG

-651 DLPPRW
+651 DLPSRW
-657 IDRHDKLNLDTRLN
+657 IDRHDKLNLDTRFD

-678 VGGNSGSPLVNEG
+678 VGGNSGSPVVNQA

-703 QSLAGDFAYGDQ
+703 QSLAGDFAYSDE
-715 QNRSVAVDAVG
+715 QNRSVAVDVAA
-726 IIEALDKMYDA
+726 IIEALDQMYDA
-737 KPLVDEL
+737 RPLVDEL
-744 IAGKPV
+744 VGGKPV
-750 SR
+750 RR

>member
-1 VRATCC
+1 
-7 YIAKVDA
+7 
-14 HTRLREQEEASRTPK
+14 
-29 APPVAAWRVCALLR
+29 
-43 LACRAI
+43 
-49 LMRKLNQNSRL
+49 MRKLTQHSRL

-69 QSRALADEG
+69 ERRALADDG

-88 QLQDKYHFTPTAAWL
+88 QLQDKYHFTATTAWL

-158 LSEEKQ
+158 LSDEKQ

-185 AVTQSMNANQA
+185 AVTQSMNAGEA
-196 FLARN
+196 FQARN

-208 RESQNTTG
+208 RESQNSTG

-223 LYGGGNYQIYR
+223 LYAGGSYQLYR

-283 VENYLKI
+283 IENYLKF

-308 GTNRQLTVSALTNLR
+308 RTNRQLTVSALTNLR

-344 GAHSLENQRRI
+344 GAHSLEDQRRV

-366 KRGNGQLAALLAPEF
+366 KRGNGQLATLLAPEF
-381 FADRVEDERAFRS
+381 FSERVEDERAFRS
-394 QLENQSALRPVLE
+394 QLENQSTLRAVLA
-407 AYNRVQQADSEMAK
+407 AYDRVDQAESEMAK

-426 VFLEGDWR
+426 AFLEGDWR

-508 PEDPLVKQILT
+508 PEEALVKQILA

-527 YELVTGTKLKDVAVR
+527 HELVTGTKLKDVTVR

-551 ALKDYSDPM
+551 ALQDYSDPM
-560 IALATLIDPAA
+560 IALATLVDPSA

-585 QEAYGQIA
+585 QEAYAQIA
-593 RARFALK
+593 RARLALK

-622 EEDTKTIPAFTTFAG
+622 EDDGKTIPAFTTFAG
-637 LYQRAND
+637 LYQRSND

-678 VGGNSGSPLVNEG
+678 VGGNSGSPVVNEA

-703 QSLAGDFAYGDQ
+703 QSLAGDFTYSDQ
-715 QNRSVAVDAVG
+715 QSRSVAVDSVG

>member
-1 VRATCC
+1 M
-7 YIAKVDA
+7 
-14 HTRLREQEEASRTPK
+14 HM
-29 APPVAAWRVCALLR
+29 LLSKPW
-43 LACRAI
+43 LV
-49 LMRKLNQNSRL
+49 
-60 LLCLIALLF
+60 LCSPAVLF
-69 QSRALADEG
+69 VSSALADDG
-78 LWLFNNPPTK
+78 LWLFNDPPAK
-88 QLQDKYHFTPTAAWL
+88 QLQEKYHFTPTAAWL

-147 NYLADGFYART
+147 NYLADGFYAHT
-158 LSEEKQ
+158 LAEEKT

-171 VLQSIQDVTERVNA
+171 VLQSIQDVTDRVNG
-185 AVTQSMNANQA
+185 AVSSAMNAGQA
-196 FLARN
+196 FHARN
-201 RVIADIE
+201 QVIADIE
-208 RESQNTTG
+208 RESQNATG

-223 LYGGGNYQIYR
+223 LYGGGSYQLYR

-248 KRIAFFGGDPDNFE
+248 KRIAFYGGDPDNFQ

-272 FRAYENGQPAH
+272 FRAYENGQPAP
-283 VENYLKI
+283 VENYLKV
-290 NPKGPAEHDLVFV
+290 NPQGPAEHDLVFV

-308 GTNRQLTVSALTNLR
+308 RTNRQLTVSGLTDLR
-323 DRVLPL
+323 DRRLPL
-329 QLQTYYRREVLLAAF
+329 QLQTLYRREVLLATF

-361 IRNSR
+361 IRNAR

-381 FADRVEDERAFRS
+381 FAGRVEDEKAFRS
-394 QLENQSALRPVLE
+394 QLQTQSTLKPALE
-407 AYNRVQQADSEMAK
+407 AYNRIEQTETEMGK

-434 RGALGFDS
+434 RGGLGFDS
-442 RLFKIAR
+442 RLFRIAR
-449 TLVRAAVERPKP
+449 TLVRAAAERPKP

-486 IYDDVEELELSDSL
+486 IYDDVEELELADSL

-508 PEDPLVKQILT
+508 PEDSLVQQILA

-527 YELVTGTKLKDVAVR
+527 WELVSGTKLKDVAVR
-542 RQLYEGGAA
+542 RQLYEGGAT

-560 IALATLIDPAA
+560 IALASLIDPAA
-571 RKLRRVFDESGETE
+571 RQLRRIFDESGETE

-600 GNEIYPDATG
+600 ANEIYPDATG

-622 EEDTKTIPAFTTFAG
+622 EEDGQTIPAFTTFAG

-657 IDRHDKLNLDTRLN
+657 IDRHDKLNLQTRLN

-678 VGGNSGSPLVNEG
+678 VGGNSGSPVVNQA

-703 QSLAGDFAYGDQ
+703 RSLAGDFAYSDKQ
-715 QNRSVAVDAVG
+715 SRSVAVDSAG
-726 IIEALDKMYDA
+726 ILEALDKMYDA

-744 IAGKPV
+744 VAGKPA

>member
-1 VRATCC
+1 MLGIST
-7 YIAKVDA
+7 
-14 HTRLREQEEASRTPK
+14 L
-29 APPVAAWRVCALLR
+29 CAG
-43 LACRAI
+43 
-49 LMRKLNQNSRL
+49 NSAR
-60 LLCLIALLF
+60 
-69 QSRALADEG
+69 ADEG

-113 GRGGSGSFVSP
+113 GRGGSASFVSP

-139 QKLSDATH
+139 QKLSDSTH

-185 AVTQSMNANQA
+185 AVTPSMSAGQA

-208 RESQNTTG
+208 RESLNTTG
-216 LYSEVVK
+216 LHSEVVK
-223 LYGGGNYQIYR
+223 LYGGGSYQLYR
-234 YKRYTDVRLVFAPE
+234 YKRYPDVRLVFAPE
-248 KRIAFFGGDPDNFE
+248 KRIAFYGGDADNFE

-283 VENYLKI
+283 IENYLKI

-303 SGHPG
+303 SGHPAR
-308 GTNRQLTVSALTNLR
+308 TNRQLTVSALTDLR
-323 DRVLPL
+323 DHALPL
-329 QLQTYYRREVLLAAF
+329 QLQTIYRREVLLAAF
-344 GAHSLENQRRI
+344 GARSLENQRRI

-366 KRGNGQLAALLAPEF
+366 KRGNGQIAALLSPEF
-381 FADRVEDERAFRS
+381 FAARVEDERAFRS
-394 QLENQSALRPVLE
+394 QLENQSALQPALE
-407 AYNRVQQADSEMAK
+407 AYNRIEQAESEMAK

-426 VFLEGDWR
+426 SLLEGDWR
-434 RGALGFDS
+434 RGAQGFDS

-474 SPLELQLFSPAP
+474 APLELQLFSPAP

-508 PEDPLVKQILT
+508 PEDPLVKQILA

-527 YELVTGTKLKDVAVR
+527 HELVSGTKLKDVTVR
-542 RQLYEGGAA
+542 HQLYEGGAT
-551 ALKDYSDPM
+551 ALKDSPDPM
-560 IALATLIDPAA
+560 IAFATLVDPVA
-571 RKLRRVFDESGETE
+571 RRLRRIFDESGETE

-622 EEDTKTIPAFTTFAG
+622 EEDGKTIPAFTTFAG
-637 LYQRAND
+637 LYQRATD
-644 HQNREPF
+644 RQNREPF

-657 IDRHDKLNLDTRLN
+657 IDRHDRLNLETRFN

-678 VGGNSGSPLVNEG
+678 VGGNSGSPVVNEA

-703 QSLAGDFAYGDQ
+703 ESLAGDFAYSDQ
-715 QNRSVAVDAVG
+715 QCRSVAVDAAG

-744 IAGKPV
+744 VAGKPI

>member
-1 VRATCC
+1 
-7 YIAKVDA
+7 
-14 HTRLREQEEASRTPK
+14 
-29 APPVAAWRVCALLR
+29 
-43 LACRAI
+43 
-49 LMRKLNQNSRL
+49 MRKLTQHSQL

-69 QSRALADEG
+69 ESRALADEG

-124 DGLVLTNHHVGSDSL
+124 DGLVLTNHHVGSDAL
-139 QKLSDATH
+139 QKLSDATR

-158 LSEEKQ
+158 LSDEKQ

-185 AVTQSMNANQA
+185 AVTQSTNPGTA
-196 FLARN
+196 FQARN

-223 LYGGGNYQIYR
+223 LYGGGSYQLYQ

-283 VENYLKI
+283 IENYLKF

-308 GTNRQLTVSALTNLR
+308 RTNRQLTVSALTDLR

-344 GAHSLENQRRI
+344 GAHSLEDRRRV

-361 IRNSR
+361 IRNNR
-366 KRGNGQLAALLAPEF
+366 KRGNGQLATLLAPEF
-381 FADRVEDERAFRS
+381 FAERVEDEKAFRS
-394 QLENQSALRPVLE
+394 QLENQSALRPVLA
-407 AYNRVQQADSEMAK
+407 AYDSVDQAESEVAK
-421 VLVSG
+421 TLVSG

-434 RGALGFDS
+434 RGASGFDS

-449 TLVRAAVERPKP
+449 TLVRAAAEHPKP

-508 PEDPLVKQILT
+508 PGDPLVKQILA

-527 YELVTGTKLKDVAVR
+527 HELVAGTKLKDVAVR
-542 RQLYEGGAA
+542 RQLYDGGAA
-551 ALKDYSDPM
+551 ALEDYSDPM
-560 IALATLIDPAA
+560 IALATLVDPAA

-622 EEDTKTIPAFTTFAG
+622 EEDGKTIPAFTTFAG

-678 VGGNSGSPLVNEG
+678 VGGNSGSPVVNEA

-703 QSLAGDFAYGDQ
+703 QSLAGDFAYSDQ
-715 QNRSVAVDAVG
+715 QNRSVAVDSVG